1 MSMNDANIALLEV
14 LGLGAIKD
22 ITSVDIALRPRE
34 LPRITMHQ
42 FCREIQPTATRFRL
56 TAEPVQTEPIL
67 PPLNLDALQLEAQQ
81 RLHKHIERRALQA
94 LVQIDQQSVN
104 YTKMR
109 RFSC

>member
-1 MSMNDANIALLEV
+1 MSVHDTTVALLEV
-14 LGLGAIKD
+14 LGLGALND

-34 LPRITMHQ
+34 LPRITVEQ
-42 FCREIQPTATRFRL
+42 FCRAMQPSATRFRL

-67 PPLNLDALQLEAQQ
+67 PPLDLDALEFEAQQ
-81 RLHKHIERRALQA
+81 RLHKHINRCALHA
-94 LVQIDQQSVN
+94 LVRIEQQSAN